1 MEQTELMKRKMND
14 GREYRLITSVVAP
27 TDDEKMVVEGYATTF
42 NEPYHLY
49 DTYNN
54 MGAECE
60 VKEQVDRHAFD
71 RTDFGDCIMQYDH
84 EGVVFARLSNKTLEL
99 DVDDK
104 GLKVRAF
111 LGGTSNG
118 RNLYEEIKGGY
129 INKMSFG
136 FTVAENG
143 SKIEPDGNDY
153 LRTIY
158 DIKKLYDVSAVSIPA
173 NDFTEISAR
182 SHCDGV
188 IAEIEA
194 ERLRAEEEARKLA
207 EQKES
212 LSERLKALRKD

>member
-1 MEQTELMKRKMND
+1 MQKKIEQ

-27 TDDEKMVVEGYATTF
+27 TDDEKMIVEGYATTF

-49 DTYNN
+49 DTWNN

-111 LGGTSNG
+111 LGGTANG

-173 NDFTEISAR
+173 NDYTSISAR
-182 SHCDGV
+182 KQCDGV
-188 IAEIEA
+188 IAELET
-194 ERLRAEEEARKLA
+194 ERAKAEEEARAKA
-207 EQKES
+207 EQRENLLK
-212 LSERLKALRKD
+212 RLQGLKGENK